1 MVAKSNLTSVTKHK
15 KETLK
20 TISPYLL
27 VMGLSGLIVI

>member
-1 MVAKSNLTSVTKHK
+1 MVVKNNLTPVTKHK

-27 VMGLSGLIVI
+27 VMGLSELIVM